1 MKQPLKI
8 LLNISPLE
16 SASAYLLFVNNDK
29 NTQTRATSYSNL
41 VSSITVSEPWHSGIV
56 NNYCY
61 RYTFMVYNYRN
72 VITLLIIYKNTYEKD
87 RIFIW

>member
-41 VSSITVSEPWHSGIV
+41 VSSITVSEP
-56 NNYCY
+56 
-61 RYTFMVYNYRN
+61 
-72 VITLLIIYKNTYEKD
+72 
-87 RIFIW
+87 